1 MSIIK
6 TRRHA
11 IYSARECQLRLNR
24 LASEGGKPYV
34 LARLWRAPNETDV
47 SWNGDSKRGIVG
59 RLERTAIVSDAA
71 RVVNKINQYLFR
83 VETPRNGIDESFR
96 NNCTGSGQSIHAFM
110 ADVCDA
116 ITWGRWCWLQVD
128 RMPLRVDEN
137 GDVIPESLA
146 NKQGVTWSLWDAL
159 SVTDWYIDDNG
170 IIRWIIVRS
179 SVYQNSDP
187 REPSKDGALYTLY
200 ELVDGKVYVTE
211 EADGITIPNLRVREE
226 IHGLN
231 QIPFVCVG
239 KPANGSWWFD
249 DVENIQAQ
257 ILNLDS
263 AHNETLTERVYP
275 QIIIPSSAMNS
286 LEVMLKESNING
298 ERVASLVR
306 ELTIGRNTPLCE
318 APEDKGICRYITPQ
332 GDLKMLVEESD
343 RKRKLLFD
351 FAGLAMFNR
360 ETRQVQTA
368 ESKAFDQLDT
378 NATLGNR
385 ALILKDAEKKMVTLS
400 KVFDPSFKEWEAN
413 YSTDYDVVDI
423 PGLSSALVN
432 ASNMPDITPK
442 MKKIIAKANVKIL
455 KEVAAGVASE
465 EDFEEALR
473 EIEETEFDVHPV
485 LPNPFEDME
494 EDPEDGE

>member
-11 IYSARECQLRLNR
+11 IYSARESQLHLNR
-24 LASEGGKPYV
+24 LASEGGRPYV
-34 LARLWRAPNETDV
+34 QSRLWRAPNETDV
-47 SWNGDSKRGIVG
+47 SWNGDKTRGIVG

-96 NNCTGSGQSIHAFM
+96 NNCTGSGQSIHFFM
-110 ADVCDA
+110 ASVCDA

-128 RMPLRVDEN
+128 RLPLGVDEEGN
-137 GDVIPESLA
+137 LIPESLA
-146 NKQGVTWSLWDAL
+146 NKQSVTWSLWDAL
-159 SVTDWYIDDNG
+159 SVTDWHIDSNG
-170 IIRWIIVRS
+170 VIRWLIVRS
-179 SVYQNSDP
+179 SIYENADP
-187 REPSKDGALYTLY
+187 YTDARKGDLYTLY

-211 EADGITIPNLRVREE
+211 EADGIAMSGLRVKSE
-226 IHGLN
+226 IPGLGR
-231 QIPFVCVG
+231 IPFVVVG
-239 KPANGSWWFD
+239 TPSSDAWWFD

-275 QIIIPSSAMNS
+275 QIIIPASAMNS

-343 RKRKLLFD
+343 RKRKILFD

-368 ESKAFDQLDT
+368 ESKAFDMLDT

-385 ALILKDAEKKMVTLS
+385 AMLLKDTEKKMVSLS
-400 KVFDPSFKEWEAN
+400 KVFDPSFKEWDAN
-413 YSTDYDVVDI
+413 YTTDYDVVDVAGI
-423 PGLSSALVN
+423 SAALVTT
-432 ASNMPDITPK
+432 ANMPDMTPK
-442 MKKIIAKANVKIL
+442 MRKIVAKANVKIL
-455 KEVAAGVASE
+455 KEVAGGVANE
-465 EDFEEALR
+465 EDFEEALK
-473 EIEETEFDVHPV
+473 EIDGMDFELQSM
-485 LPNPFEDME
+485 LPNPFEPT
-494 EDPEDGE
+494 EDEDD